1 MAEFFLVATC
11 QSICLMGMQGMFST
25 QVYIRGPYNLR
36 DLHASRRGA
45 TFVLT
50 PERPNFQLSDA
61 SRCPRPFIHI
71 QKVHFTAFG
80 SNIWLHYH
88 DFPHWLAVKRHET
101 PLHRR
106 LIRRHGSRGENL
118 WSVLLAKVALFIK
131 PHSIEPTLYLTTS
144 QFQASFVCDRFSRKS
159 YRLRMPVSQ
168 RKWHVIS

>member
-1 MAEFFLVATC
+1 MATC

-71 QKVHFTAFG
+71 QRVHFTAFG
-80 SNIWLHYH
+80 SGCITMTCHIGLGLKATKLHCA
-88 DFPHWLAVKRHET
+88 D
-101 PLHRR
+101 
-106 LIRRHGSRGENL
+106 
-118 WSVLLAKVALFIK
+118 VLLDVTAHRGGICG
-131 PHSIEPTLYLTTS
+131 LYPSLRWLCLSNLIPSSLPLYFSPLLNS
-144 QFQASFVCDRFSRKS
+144 QLRVSDSFSRKS

-168 RKWHVIS
+168 RKWHVLPN

>member
-1 MAEFFLVATC
+1 MATC

-80 SNIWLHYH
+80 CITMTCHIGLGLKATKLHCTDVLLDVTAHGGRICGLYSSLRWLCLSNLIPSSLPYILPLLNSKLRLCVT
-88 DFPHWLAVKRHET
+88 DFPESHTVCECQYRNAN
-101 PLHRR
+101 
-106 LIRRHGSRGENL
+106 GM
-118 WSVLLAKVALFIK
+118 
-131 PHSIEPTLYLTTS
+131 YS
-144 QFQASFVCDRFSRKS
+144 QTKHK
-159 YRLRMPVSQ
+159 YNPG
-168 RKWHVIS
+168 